1 MKRGILSAIARLA
14 LPATAAALFWPGA
27 AASQPY
33 PTKPVRLIVPFPP
46 GGANDIV
53 ARIVG
58 QRLHE
63 RWGRPVVIDNRGGA
77 GGNIGTEIGA
87 RAAPDGYTLTIGS
100 TSTFASNVSLYSRL
114 PFDPRKDFAPVAL
127 IVTAPNV
134 LSVHPSVPAK
144 SVQELVQLARAAP
157 NKLNYSSFGDGSS
170 AHLVGEM
177 FKRMAGIEAVHIPY
191 KGGGP
196 ALAAVIAGEVQ
207 MTFSNLSVALPQ
219 VKAGKVRGLAVTS
232 VKRAAALPELPT
244 VAESGVPGFQ
254 ATAWIGLAAPAGTPR
269 ALVERINREVIA
281 VVNEPETR
289 QQFLGRGLEPA
300 AGTPADYAQHIRAE
314 IERWSKVIKEA
325 GIKAQ

>member
-1 MKRGILSAIARLA
+1 V
-14 LPATAAALFWPGA
+14 AAALFWPGA